1 MYPAK
6 KEKKA
11 KTCPTNLNNYYLIM
25 SEITE
30 KERDT
35 EEQCNAIENMSIQHL
50 LFKWVKDDQ
59 KLTSLAFNDLNNASF
74 IYL

>member
-1 MYPAK
+1 
-6 KEKKA
+6 
-11 KTCPTNLNNYYLIM
+11 M
-25 SEITE
+25 SEIIE